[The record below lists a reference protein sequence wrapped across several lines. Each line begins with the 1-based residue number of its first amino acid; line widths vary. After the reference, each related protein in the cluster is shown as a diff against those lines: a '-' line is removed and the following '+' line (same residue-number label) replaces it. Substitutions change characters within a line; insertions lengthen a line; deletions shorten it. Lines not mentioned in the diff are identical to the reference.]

1 MPQDVIPLATHLN
14 QSIVQVMEQREQA
27 FASVIAEW
35 EQIQRDEHEK
45 INEFLVRHP
54 EFKKELIITDDGI
67 ELMPLSDNG
76 KAKKGD

>member
-54 EFKKELIITDDGI
+54 EFKKELIITDDGV

>member
-14 QSIVQVMEQREQA
+14 QSIVQVMEQREEA
-27 FASVIAEW
+27 FASVLAEW
-35 EQIQRDEHEK
+35 GQLQRDEHEK
-45 INEFLVRHP
+45 INEFLMRHP
-54 EFKKELIITDDGI
+54 EYKKELIVTDDGI

>member
-35 EQIQRDEHEK
+35 EQLQRDEHVK
-45 INEFLVRHP
+45 LNEFLIRHP
-54 EFKKELIITDDGI
+54 EFKKELIITDDGV